1 MIERS
6 IIGCNEFV
14 PRNNLYPIIHLSIN
28 IHKILFKN
36 FICTV
41 SVCKYSEL
49 LFVSSLL
56 RSCCLFTQS
65 LIQSEDSGV
74 NFTKLCI
81 ARFPLFS
88 TMDTKKIRMGKV
100 THYLSCNV
108 AVNISSNV
116 GYKNYLKYHH
126 HRCLVNEGFL
136 N

>member
-14 PRNNLYPIIHLSIN
+14 PRNNLYPIIHLSIS

-81 ARFPLFS
+81 ARFPKLFVCNS
-88 TMDTKKIRMGKV
+88 FEGSLTWNVIQTI
-100 THYLSCNV
+100 LSNPFT
-108 AVNISSNV
+108 SSRSSIV
-116 GYKNYLKYHH
+116 VVLYG
-126 HRCLVNEGFL
+126 
-136 N
+136 